1 MACKD
6 CAPNHRGV
14 LINEHAYLSSQILGL
29 TEQVQR
35 TRSVAQTM
43 SKASQAARDALP
55 GLEAKL
61 QADLNRQAA
70 LRQRLDSESWDAMTL
85 EEKYNLAIAT
95 LQKISNFR
103 HVEDCHSSA
112 PVHECGCY
120 DKDERELAQDCLE
133 KLDE

>member
-6 CAPNHRGV
+6 CAPHSRGI
-14 LINEHAYLSSQILGL
+14 LINEHAYLSSQNLAL
-29 TEQVQR
+29 REQVAR

-55 GLEAKL
+55 GLEIKL
-61 QADLNRQAA
+61 QADLTRQAN
-70 LRQRLDSESWDAMTL
+70 LRQRLDSESWDSMTL
-85 EEKYNLAIAT
+85 AEKYKIAIAT

-120 DKDERELAQDCLE
+120 DKDERELAKDCLE
-133 KLDE
+133 KIDE